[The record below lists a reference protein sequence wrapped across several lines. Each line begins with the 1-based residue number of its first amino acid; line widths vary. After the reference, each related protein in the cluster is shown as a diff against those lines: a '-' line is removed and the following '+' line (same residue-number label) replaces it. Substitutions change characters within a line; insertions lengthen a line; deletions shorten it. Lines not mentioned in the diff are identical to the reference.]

1 MPKDSSEIEKVLN
14 GLVEE
19 LASIEHERWSHW
31 QRYMHS
37 KCLRLSDGSLLVPAE
52 LVSRW
57 ESQFKTRYEDLGDE
71 EKDSDRAQ
79 VRRYL
84 PLVIASLAADTDG
97 MTSR

>member
-1 MPKDSSEIEKVLN
+1 MTRDGFEIEKVLN

-37 KCLRLSDGSLLVPAE
+37 KCQRLSDGSLLVPAE
-52 LVSRW
+52 LVIRW
-57 ESQFKTRYEDLGDE
+57 ESQFNTRYEDLRED
-71 EKDSDRAQ
+71 EKDSDREQ

-84 PLVIASLAADTDG
+84 PLVVASLAADAD
-97 MTSR
+97 